1 MKYTNQMD
9 LNWFLLSLA
18 QFLPTD
24 VVNFYN
30 PFRLCTFWYKE
41 TNCFSILTCI
51 QIKLLKFFLLAIS
64 NKIPS

>member
-18 QFLPTD
+18 QLLPTV

-41 TNCFSILTCI
+41 TNGFSFSFS
-51 QIKLLKFFLLAIS
+51 FFLLMVFLYSLAS
-64 NKIPS
+64 KLDS